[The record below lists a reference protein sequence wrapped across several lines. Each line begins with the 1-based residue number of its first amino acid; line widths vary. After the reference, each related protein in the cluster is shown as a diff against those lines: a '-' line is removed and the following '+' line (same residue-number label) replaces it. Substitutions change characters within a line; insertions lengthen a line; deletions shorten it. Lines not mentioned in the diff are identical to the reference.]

1 MDEFRHL
8 GVGILFWSIKKY
20 IFIVKKVPSLGGEE
34 EKKREGLSFNRKLR
48 LF

>member
-20 IFIVKKVPSLGGEE
+20 IFIVKKVPSLRRGRGEE
-34 EKKREGLSFNRKLR
+34 ERRSIFQP
-48 LF
+48 